1 MSKTD
6 LEEILMKEAENTG
19 DIHLYFQ
26 PESCE
31 WFAYGRSADNLQILV
46 PEIEKTRI
54 DEQFPEVEMHLPR
67 VSINFEQTERYNL
80 AALCQII
87 VYNYA
92 MLGLDKND
100 PKQEVN
106 NDFFGLSGKS
116 HAHEW

>member
-1 MSKTD
+1 M
-6 LEEILMKEAENTG
+6 
-19 DIHLYFQ
+19 
-26 PESCE
+26 
-31 WFAYGRSADNLQILV
+31 QILV

-80 AALCQII
+80 AAHCQLIGD
-87 VYNYA
+87 NYA
-92 MLGLDKND
+92 QLGMEKND

>member
-80 AALCQII
+80 AAHCQLIGD
-87 VYNYA
+87 NYA
-92 MLGLDKND
+92 QLGMEKND

-106 NDFFGLSGKS
+106 NDFYGLSGKS

>member
-1 MSKTD
+1 MSKTS

-80 AALCQII
+80 AAHCQLIGDNLRA
-87 VYNYA
+87 VGDGEKRPEA
-92 MLGLDKND
+92 GS
-100 PKQEVN
+100 E
-106 NDFFGLSGKS
+106 
-116 HAHEW
+116 